1 MYNEKQVAK
10 LLAGAKEVGEPIL
23 AALTLALY
31 YGLRR
36 SEVLG
41 LRWTDIDF
49 ENKTMTI
56 SNTVVQNG
64 ELRIE
69 VEETKTKKSH
79 RSIGLIA
86 STIPYLQALKEKQ
99 KEAGLI
105 LDKVCVWP
113 DGNLVRPD
121 YITRKANK
129 ITKKCS
135 LPVSVFHLFDR
146 CGTLVSHSGGGTMYK
161 ITIEQIG
168 RDRDEEIVIRCHE
181 LGDEVTAIINKL
193 KKSETILLGTK
204 DGETFRIA
212 VKDVCYIESVDNKTF
227 ICTEKNVFESRQK
240 LYELEELTYG
250 TKLFRCSKSMIL
262 NIGKIRSVAASV
274 NGRFEA
280 RLLNSETVVIS
291 RQYVPALK
299 EKLGM

>member
-1 MYNEKQVAK
+1 
-10 LLAGAKEVGEPIL
+10 
-23 AALTLALY
+23 
-31 YGLRR
+31 
-36 SEVLG
+36 
-41 LRWTDIDF
+41 
-49 ENKTMTI
+49 
-56 SNTVVQNG
+56 
-64 ELRIE
+64 
-69 VEETKTKKSH
+69 
-79 RSIGLIA
+79 
-86 STIPYLQALKEKQ
+86 
-99 KEAGLI
+99 
-105 LDKVCVWP
+105 
-113 DGNLVRPD
+113 
-121 YITRKANK
+121 
-129 ITKKCS
+129 
-135 LPVSVFHLFDR
+135 
-146 CGTLVSHSGGGTMYK
+146 MYK

-280 RLLNSETVVIS
+280 RLLTSETVVIS